1 MMDNE
6 DLPVRIIGPARK
18 FDIEVATADPFAALR
33 MLGARPRFDG
43 VDIDAVHARLARLR
57 RARRREAC
65 GAVEMICCC
74 DETEELGG
82 DE

>member
-1 MMDNE
+1 MDNE

-18 FDIEVATADPFAALR
+18 FDTEVATSDPFAALR

-57 RARRREAC
+57 RGRRCETC
-65 GAVEMICCC
+65 GAVATNCCC
-74 DETEELGG
+74 DEIEDWG
-82 DE
+82 DDE